1 MRFEPMKQA
10 FFQLKHI
17 LLSNIYNRIEYK
29 FYNLY
34 EVFYV
39 TVELFRQCANFY
51 FIFLFFAQHKTSLT
65 PPLFIVPSK
74 EKLSGHV
81 FVC

>member
-1 MRFEPMKQA
+1 MKQVSM
-10 FFQLKHI
+10 
-17 LLSNIYNRIEYK
+17 SNIYNRIEYK
-29 FYNLY
+29 FHNLY
-34 EVFYV
+34 EVFYE

-51 FIFLFFAQHKTSLT
+51 LIFLCLAQHKTSLT
-65 PPLFIVPSK
+65 PIFFIVPSK